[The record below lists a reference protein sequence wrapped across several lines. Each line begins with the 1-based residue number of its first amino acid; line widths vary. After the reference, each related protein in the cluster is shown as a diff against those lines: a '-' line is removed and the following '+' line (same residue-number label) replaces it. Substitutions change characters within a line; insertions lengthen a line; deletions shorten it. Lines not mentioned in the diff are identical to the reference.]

1 MADRQ
6 CITTRQIVGAADRI
20 RFVAGPD
27 GALVPDLAEKLPGR
41 GAYVTADPDM
51 VKQAISRGQFRRHLG
66 DNLHVNPD
74 QETVIQTLESLLS
87 QRFVQQLGMARR
99 ANLAVIGSGSMRD
112 EPWIE
117 GLFVADDAS
126 PREASALQSAV
137 QPEWVEEN
145 LPAELLGAA
154 FGRASVA
161 YVGLRGSAYAS
172 DETLRQQIITTL
184 RRWRPFLA
192 AAACHTIG

>member
-6 CITTRQIVGAADRI
+6 CISTRQIVAKDSRL

-27 GALVPDLAEKLPGR
+27 GKLVPDLAEKLPGR
-41 GAYVTADPDM
+41 GAYVGASPDL
-51 VKQAISRGQFRRHLG
+51 VEQAVMRGHFRRHLG
-66 DNLHVNPD
+66 DGLRDVP
-74 QETVIQTLESLLS
+74 QGPLLVSQIESLL
-87 QRFVQQLGMARR
+87 QARLVQQLGLARR

-117 GLFVADDAS
+117 GLLIAEDAS
-126 PREASALQSAV
+126 KREAQALTGAV
-137 QPEWVEEN
+137 QPDWVEDG
-145 LPAELLGAA
+145 LPSETLGAA

-161 YVGLRGSAYAS
+161 YVGLRGSSYAS
-172 DETLRQQIITTL
+172 DEKMRTEILTTL
-184 RRWRPFLA
+184 SRWRPFLA

>member
-6 CITTRQIVGAADRI
+6 CISTRQIVAKDSRL

-27 GALVPDLAEKLPGR
+27 GKLVPDLAEKLPGR
-41 GAYVTADPDM
+41 GAYVGASPDL
-51 VKQAISRGQFRRHLG
+51 VEQAVMRGHFRRHLG
-66 DNLHVNPD
+66 DGLRDVP
-74 QETVIQTLESLLS
+74 QGPLLVSQIESLL
-87 QRFVQQLGMARR
+87 QARFVQQLGLARR

-117 GLFVADDAS
+117 GLLIAEDAS
-126 PREASALQSAV
+126 KREAQALTGAV
-137 QPEWVEEN
+137 QPDWVEDG
-145 LPAELLGAA
+145 LPSETLGAA

-161 YVGLRGSAYAS
+161 YVGLRGSSYAS
-172 DETLRQQIITTL
+172 DEKMRTEILTTL
-184 RRWRPFLA
+184 SRWRPFLA